1 MTVSVVSQEAAPVL
15 ALHHISFDYAAN
27 RSATP
32 VVDDASLELKRGEV
46 VSIIGPSGCGKSTL
60 LTIAAGLVKSQSGRV
75 LVDGEEATGEA
86 GHVGF
91 MMQRDELFL
100 WRTVLENVLLGL
112 EVAKGRTDAADEQRA
127 MQLLAIAGLSGFEHH
142 YPGALSGGMR
152 QRAAFVRTLMLG
164 RPVVLLDE
172 PFGALD
178 AITRSEMQGW
188 LLKMRAELD
197 QTLLMVTHDIDEAI
211 YLSDRVFVMSARP
224 GRISLVV
231 DIPFERPRRYEDI
244 VAQQAFGQLKS
255 QLLLA
260 IRPSGASA

>member
-1 MTVSVVSQEAAPVL
+1 MSALGLQKEAAPVL
-15 ALHHISFDYAAN
+15 ALQHISFDYAAS
-27 RSATP
+27 RDAPP
-32 VVDDASLELKRGEV
+32 VVEDTSLELRRGEV

-60 LTIAAGLVKSQSGRV
+60 LTIAAGLVKSGSGRV
-75 LVDGEEATGEA
+75 LVDGREATGQA

-91 MMQRDELFL
+91 MMQRDELFP

-112 EVAKGRTDAADEQRA
+112 EVVEGGVRPEDEDRA
-127 MQLLAIAGLSGFEHH
+127 MQLLNIAGLTGYENH
-142 YPGALSGGMR
+142 YPSALSGGMR

-211 YLSDRVFVMSARP
+211 YLSDRILVMSARP
-224 GRISLVV
+224 GRISLTV
-231 DIPFERPRRYEDI
+231 DIPFKRPRRYEDI
-244 VAQQAFGQLKS
+244 VARQEFGQLKS

-260 IRPSGASA
+260 IHPSPSS